1 MKEQWVGMV
10 RGLNPKVIR
19 WSFWVEEF
27 HRISSFRSPRMNM
40 DMVFNKDWTI
50 NYRVRLKKI
59 LKKELKHVLFSQ
71 SSYFLIPSRALDPL
85 CPRFFPKTLTLK
97 ESLIVFCL
105 LSSLVFDVGW
115 DVIDFGNE
123 LAISLFAFG
132 GELES
137 FFIWTKF

>member
-1 MKEQWVGMV
+1 
-10 RGLNPKVIR
+10 
-19 WSFWVEEF
+19 
-27 HRISSFRSPRMNM
+27 
-40 DMVFNKDWTI
+40 
-50 NYRVRLKKI
+50 
-59 LKKELKHVLFSQ
+59 
-71 SSYFLIPSRALDPL
+71 
-85 CPRFFPKTLTLK
+85 
-97 ESLIVFCL
+97 LIVFCL